1 MNLNPT
7 KGSDMAKVTDLSV
20 IQQAIS
26 GMIDEKCPDLV
37 EYIGRGAAIFCVLAI
52 YQVNDLCCGY
62 GQDFDNLVPFPVN
75 GHPSKVSVISFE
87 NGVSVIVDS
96 HSSRYQDRFAM
107 CGYVDLNDDL
117 TQICISIQAAIDK
130 MQL

>member
-7 KGSDMAKVTDLSV
+7 KGSDMAKVTDLSA
-20 IQQAIS
+20 IQQAIAD
-26 GMIDEKCPDLV
+26 MIDEKCPDLV
-37 EYIGRGAAIFCVLAI
+37 EYIGRDAAIFCVLAI
-52 YQVNDLCCGY
+52 YQVNDICSGY
-62 GQDFDNLVPFPVN
+62 GQDFYSLVPLQAN
-75 GHPSKVSVISFE
+75 GHPSKVSVISFA

-107 CGYVDLNDDL
+107 CEYVDSDEDL
-117 TQICISIQAAIDK
+117 TQICICIQAAFDR

>member
-1 MNLNPT
+1 
-7 KGSDMAKVTDLSV
+7 MAKVTDLSA

-26 GMIDEKCPDLV
+26 DMIDEKCPNLV

-52 YQVNDLCCGY
+52 YQVNDICRGY
-62 GQDFDNLVPFPVN
+62 GQDFVFLIKQDVSNAPL
-75 GHPSKVSVISFE
+75 KVSVISFE

-96 HSSRYQDRFAM
+96 HSSRYQDRFPM
-107 CGYVDLNDDL
+107 CGYENLDEDL
-117 TQICISIQAAIDK
+117 TQICICIQAAFDR

>member
-1 MNLNPT
+1 
-7 KGSDMAKVTDLSV
+7 MAKVTDLSV

-37 EYIGRGAAIFCVLAI
+37 EYIGREHAIFCVLAI
-52 YQVNDLCCGY
+52 YQVNDICSGY
-62 GQDFDNLVPFPVN
+62 GQDFTPNAYRMMIS
-75 GHPSKVSVISFE
+75 GYKKVSVISFE

-96 HSSRYQDRFAM
+96 VSSRYQDRFAM
-107 CGYVDLNDDL
+107 CGYEDLDEDL
-117 TQICISIQAAIDK
+117 TQICICIQAAFDR